1 MGTSRPFSPFLI
13 GLVEIRETKI
23 FSLASELRMGVG
35 IDLLSKRSQNSLLD
49 RIGDTPLVKIQ
60 RLATSKSV
68 EIYAKLE
75 GLNPGGSVKIRPA
88 FNMIQAGLE
97 TGKLAPGKTIIDAT
111 SGNTGI
117 AYALIGATIG
127 YPVLLAMPANASPER
142 KRILKSYGAE
152 LLLTD
157 ALEGPDGAIKAIRE
171 LHRRSPDKF
180 FYPDQYNN
188 EANWKAHYHTTGLEI
203 LEQTGGDLTHFV
215 AGLGTTGTFVG
226 TSRRLKEFCRGVKVV
241 CFLPDSP
248 LHGIEGLKHI
258 PTSMVPGIYDPRL
271 ADEQLEVSTEEAQDM
286 CRRLAREEG
295 LFVGVSSGAALTAVR
310 RLASRL
316 RTGRIVTIFPDGGD
330 RYLSDDFWNG
340 GS

>member
-1 MGTSRPFSPFLI
+1 
-13 GLVEIRETKI
+13 
-23 FSLASELRMGVG
+23 
-35 IDLLSKRSQNSLLD
+35 RS
-49 RIGDTPLVKIQ
+49 
-60 RLATSKSV
+60 SKSV
-68 EIYAKLE
+68 EILAKLE
-75 GLNPGGSVKIRPA
+75 GFNPGGSVKMRPA
-88 FNMIQAGLE
+88 SNMIRAGIENGQL
-97 TGKLAPGKTIIDAT
+97 KPGQTIIDAT

-117 AYALIGATIG
+117 AYALIGATLG
-127 YPVLLAMPANASPER
+127 YPVLLAMPQNASPER
-142 KRILKSYGAE
+142 KKILKSYGAD

-157 ALEGPDGAIKAIRE
+157 PLEGPDGAIRAIRE
-171 LHRRSPDKF
+171 LRDRSPEKY

-188 EANWKAHYHTTGLEI
+188 EANWKAHYETTALEI
-203 LEQTGGDLTHFV
+203 LDQTGGDLTHFV

-226 TSRRLKEFCRGVKVV
+226 VSRRLKESCPSVKAVS
-241 CFLPDSP
+241 FLPDSP

-295 LFVGVSSGAALTAVR
+295 LFVGVSSGAALAAAR
-310 RLASRL
+310 KLAARV

-340 GS
+340 AR

>member
-1 MGTSRPFSPFLI
+1 MGSGSN
-13 GLVEIRETKI
+13 
-23 FSLASELRMGVG
+23 
-35 IDLLSKRSQNSLLD
+35 LLSKTAQFSLLD
-49 RIGDTPLVKIQ
+49 AIGNTPLVRIQ
-60 RLATSKSV
+60 HLTSSKSV
-68 EIYAKLE
+68 EILAKLE
-75 GLNPGGSVKIRPA
+75 GFNPGGSVKIRPA

-97 TGKLAPGKTIIDAT
+97 SGQLVPGKTIIDAT

-117 AYALIGATIG
+117 AYALIGATLG
-127 YPVLLAMPANASPER
+127 YRVLLAMPGNASPER

-157 ALEGPDGAIKAIRE
+157 ALEGPDGAIRAIRD
-171 LHRRSPDKF
+171 LHRRSPEKF

-188 EANWKAHYHTTGLEI
+188 DANWKAHYQTTALEI
-203 LEQTGGDLTHFV
+203 LEQTGGELTHFV

-226 TSRRLKEFCRGVKVV
+226 TSRRLKECCPAVNTV

-271 ADEQLEVSTEEAQDM
+271 ASEQLEVSTEEAQEM

-295 LFVGVSSGAALTAVR
+295 LFVGVSSGAALAAAR
-310 RLASRL
+310 KLASRL

-330 RYLSDDFWNG
+330 RYLSDGFWNG
-340 GS
+340 SGS

>member
-1 MGTSRPFSPFLI
+1 M
-13 GLVEIRETKI
+13 
-23 FSLASELRMGVG
+23 
-35 IDLLSKRSQNSLLD
+35 SKATPNSLLE
-49 RIGDTPLVKIQ
+49 RIGNTPLVKIR
-60 RLATSKSV
+60 RLVPRQSV

-75 GLNPGGSVKIRPA
+75 GFNPGGSVKIRPA
-88 FNMIQAGLE
+88 FNMVQAGLE
-97 TGKLAPGKTIIDAT
+97 TGRLTAGKTIIDAT

-117 AYALIGATIG
+117 AYALIGATLG

-142 KRILKSYGAE
+142 KRILRSYGAE

-157 ALEGPDGAIKAIRE
+157 ALEGPDGAIRAIRD
-171 LHRRSPDKF
+171 LHRRSPEKF

-188 EANWKAHYHTTGLEI
+188 DANWKAHYQGTALEI
-203 LEQTGGDLTHFV
+203 LEQTGGELTHFV

-226 TSRRLKEFCRGVKVV
+226 TSRRLKECCPGVKAVS
-241 CFLPDSP
+241 FLPDSP

-271 ADEQLEVSTEEAQDM
+271 ASGQLEVSTEEAQDM

-295 LFVGVSSGAALTAVR
+295 LFVGVSSGAALAAAR
-310 RLASRL
+310 KLASGL

-340 GS
+340 GSS